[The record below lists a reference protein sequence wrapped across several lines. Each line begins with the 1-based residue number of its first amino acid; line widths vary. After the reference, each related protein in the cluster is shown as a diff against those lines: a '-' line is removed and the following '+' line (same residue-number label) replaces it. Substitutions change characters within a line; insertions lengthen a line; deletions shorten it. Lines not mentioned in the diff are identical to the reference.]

1 MPTALTALT
10 ARAHRARWSAKSIT
24 AAVALALHVWVLGL
38 WSAQSGRDR
47 PAQVTVPERNAP
59 SGSMQRLVRV
69 LPIRMS
75 PSLPKPAETAV
86 AVAVPE
92 SAPPLRQNVVSV
104 GQAAALALAAPS
116 AVAAPA
122 AQITPPAS
130 PPTHPPAD
138 PSTDPRTDP
147 RSDLEGDAS
156 LASAS
161 AISPADGVM
170 PPQALPV
177 YATRAPDPIRLRY
190 ALQWGIAPAARSGE
204 AELSW
209 QHDGARYRLM
219 LDGLVGA
226 SKGRSDRAT
235 PLVQQTSSG
244 GFDIAGLAPE
254 RFVDQRRGQRGRREY
269 SAHFSRELPRE
280 EQRIRFSG
288 PRIVHPAWPGT
299 QDRLGWIAQLAAIA
313 LAAGAVPPE
322 VSMFVVDGRGYGQV
336 WTFAQRGLDDVATP
350 LGTVQAVKLQREPQ
364 RPHDWRVE
372 AWLDPQRSFWPARV
386 RMSLPLSGA
395 AFELHLL
402 AEPTVP

>member
-24 AAVALALHVWVLGL
+24 AAVALALHVGVLGL

-47 PAQVTVPERNAP
+47 PSQVTVPDRNAP
-59 SGSMQRLVRV
+59 SGPMQRLVLV
-69 LPIRMS
+69 LPIRVS

-92 SAPPLRQNVVSV
+92 SAPPPRQNVVSA
-104 GQAAALALAAPS
+104 GQAAAHPRAAVVAL
-116 AVAAPA
+116 
-122 AQITPPAS
+122 
-130 PPTHPPAD
+130 AD

-190 ALQWGIAPAARSGE
+190 ALHWGIAPAARSGE

-350 LGTVQAVKLQREPQ
+350 LGTVHAVKLQREPQ

-395 AFELHLL
+395 VFELHLL